1 VIQPSVPESQIIGI
15 LNNLR
20 IVFDR
25 ERTFPNLISKAENV
39 LLPVDFAL
47 NINGF
52 LAIIEYNGSQ
62 HYKAKNSSTGAHE
75 ALRRLSS
82 NGTARLDYC
91 NKNNIPL
98 LIIHYKDKDRLV
110 KIVSDFIEDVKNSLH
125 GTTKSYTAHTKGYF
139 KNIPYGT
146 FEDSPTG
153 PIKPIQVHKDD
164 TLGYISLS
172 NDAIVWTKKELN
184 TLLARIRSY
193 ENKVNQYKSIT
204 ADLVLTIDSLQHELK
219 QKDAELSEQANSV
232 AAESNSAVI
241 TTPEPKIKLK
251 LVEDSKPI
259 EIETQ
264 KFNGSFRK
272 TSSTRGPLTNE
283 ARIFIK
289 SLSEHHD
296 TVTEIQKYLKEN
308 YHESV
313 SLPTLKKCLL

>member
-1 VIQPSVPESQIIGI
+1 LIQPSVPESQIIGI
-15 LNNLR
+15 LNNLK
-20 IVFDR
+20 IFFDR
-25 ERTFPNLISKAENV
+25 ERTFPNLISKTEHV

-62 HYKAKNSSTGAHE
+62 HYKAKNSSTSAHE
-75 ALRRLSS
+75 ALKRLSS

-98 LIIHYKDKDRLV
+98 LIIHYKDKDMLTR
-110 KIVSDFIEDVKNSLH
+110 IVSDFIEDVKNSLH

-153 PIKPIQVHKDD
+153 PIKPIQVHEND

-193 ENKVNQYKSIT
+193 ENKINQYKSIT

-219 QKDAELSEQANSV
+219 QKDVELSEQINSV
-232 AAESNSAVI
+232 VNEAKTAAVI
-241 TTPEPKIKLK
+241 TTHEPKIKLK

-259 EIETQ
+259 ETQ

-272 TSSTRGPLTNE
+272 TSSSRSPLTNE
-283 ARIFIK
+283 ARTFIK

-296 TVTEIQKYLKEN
+296 TVTAIQKYLKEN
-308 YHESV
+308 YHENV

>member
-1 VIQPSVPESQIIGI
+1 MIQPSVPESQIIGI
-15 LNNLR
+15 LNNLK

-25 ERTFPNLISKAENV
+25 ERTFPNLISKTEHV
-39 LLPVDFAL
+39 LLPVDFSL

-62 HYKAKNSSTGAHE
+62 HYKAKNSSTSAHE

-98 LIIHYKDKDRLV
+98 LIIHYKDKDSLI
-110 KIVSDFIEDVKNSLH
+110 KIVSDFIEDVKNTLH

-139 KNIPYGT
+139 KNIPYHT
-146 FEDSPTG
+146 FEDSPAG
-153 PIKPIQVHKDD
+153 PIKPIQVRKDD

-172 NDAIVWTKKELN
+172 NDAIVWTKKELD
-184 TLLARIRSY
+184 TLLARIKSY
-193 ENKVNQYKSIT
+193 ESKINQYKSIT
-204 ADLVLTIDSLQHELK
+204 SDLLLTIDSLQHELK
-219 QKDAELSEQANSV
+219 QKNIELREQANSV
-232 AAESNSAVI
+232 ATESKAAII

-259 EIETQ
+259 EVQ

-272 TSSTRGPLTNE
+272 TSSSRSPLTNE
-283 ARIFIK
+283 AKIFIK
-289 SLSEHHD
+289 SLSKHHD
-296 TVTEIQKYLKEN
+296 TVTEIQKYLKKN

-313 SLPTLKKCLL
+313 SLPTLKKCLF